1 MKITVK
7 RVTVVSMIVLAA
19 AAPLAFSGGKQ
30 EAGAAAPST
39 EAAAPTTINFF
50 HMTWVPEM
58 IELMDLAVET
68 FMEGNPNIQIE
79 QTRVSWTDAPAQ
91 LLTSIMGGASPDISE
106 ANPTMVAQFRAMG
119 AYSDVTDVLLPKVK
133 NNLLP
138 GALNIIQTPEGRI
151 DGFPTEGC
159 TWTYFFRDDLFGAA
173 GVAAHPKTWDELL
186 ASAKKLTRDKDGDG
200 VTDQWG
206 YGHPVQAENAV
217 QFWQTWMW
225 QAGSPVVKYQEG
237 QWYSDLNSPAALK
250 GTRFMVDLVQKHR
263 VMPATIVD
271 MDWEAVTNGFAFGDF
286 AIMYNGAWV
295 VGAVKAKAP
304 ELDGKWST
312 GLTPSVAP
320 GKETAT
326 MGHPNTFNI
335 LKASRNKK
343 AAVEFLNWMYVTEY
357 KDGKTYADEYAY
369 RAGALNFTK
378 DYLAWAKRNYE
389 PLLQPFLDAVAYS
402 KPLAMDPKWQQFAE
416 LYGRAAV
423 QDMLQGKLEVE
434 QTMKFLHEQLT
445 KLQGH

>member
-1 MKITVK
+1 MKTKV
-7 RVTVVSMIVLAA
+7 RCLLAVGMVLLI
-19 AAPLAFSGGKQ
+19 AAPFAFSGGKQ
-30 EAGAAAPST
+30 EAAPAAVKE
-39 EAAAPTTINFF
+39 EAVAPTKINFF
-50 HMTWVPEM
+50 HMTWVPGM
-58 IELMDLAVET
+58 IEVMDAGVEA
-68 FMEGNPNIQIE
+68 FMKANPQIQVE

-91 LLTSIMGGASPDISE
+91 LLTSIMGGASPDIAE

-119 AYSDVTDVLLPKVK
+119 AYADVTDALLPKVK

-138 GALNIIQTPEGRI
+138 GALNIIQTPDGRI

-159 TWTYFFRDDLFGAA
+159 TWTYFFRDDLFKEA
-173 GVAAHPKTWDELL
+173 GLAAHPKTWDELL
-186 ASAKKLTRDKDGDG
+186 TSAKKLTKDKNGDG
-200 VTDQWG
+200 TTDQWG

-225 QAGSPVVKYQEG
+225 QAGSPVVKYKDG
-237 QWYSDLNSPAALK
+237 KWYSDLNSAEALK
-250 GTRFMVDLVQKHR
+250 GTRFMVDLVQQHK

-295 VGAVKAKAP
+295 VGSVKAKAP
-304 ELDGKWST
+304 EIDGKWST

-320 GKETAT
+320 GKPTAT
-326 MGHPNTFNI
+326 MGHPNTFNV
-335 LKASRNKK
+335 LKASKNKE
-343 AAVEFLNWMYVTEY
+343 AAIKFLNWLYVTEY

-369 RAGALNFTK
+369 VPAALNFTK
-378 DYLAWAKRNYE
+378 DYLEWAKRNYE
-389 PLLQPFLDAVAYS
+389 PLLQPFLDAVDYA

-423 QDMLQGKLEVE
+423 QDMLQGKIGVE
-434 QTMKFLHEQLT
+434 ETMQFLHDQLT
-445 KLQGH
+445 KLQGS